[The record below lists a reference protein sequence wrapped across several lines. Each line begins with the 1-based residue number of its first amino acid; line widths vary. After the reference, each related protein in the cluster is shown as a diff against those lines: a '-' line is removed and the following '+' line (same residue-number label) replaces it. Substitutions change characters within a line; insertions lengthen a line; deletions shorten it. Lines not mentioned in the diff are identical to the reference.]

1 MVIEKLPA
9 DERVNVIGGIEK
21 NYELLLKNIRNG
33 QKIRFV
39 EKGSR
44 EGVLWIRM
52 FTKTN

>member
-9 DERVNVIGGIEK
+9 DERVNVIGRIEK

-39 EKGSR
+39 EKRGVGKGSC
-44 EGVLWIRM
+44 G
-52 FTKTN
+52 